1 MDPKVVFGI
10 VRNLAYYEMKYFE
23 RPQIRYVNN
32 DMKYL
37 FVKIYAYEND
47 VLTVILLHSTFGL
60 PYLLTEG
67 NLIESSPLLAP
78 NGPVPEKL
86 YEPAPK
92 ILDFSLAPIASPDF
106 IQIKQNGNI

>member
-23 RPQIRYVNN
+23 RPQIRYVNI
-32 DMKYL
+32 DMKY
-37 FVKIYAYEND
+37 FV
-47 VLTVILLHSTFGL
+47 TVILLHSTFGL

>member
-37 FVKIYAYEND
+37 FVKI
-47 VLTVILLHSTFGL
+47 VTVILLHSTFGL

>member
-10 VRNLAYYEMKYFE
+10 VRNLAYYEMKYFD

-37 FVKIYAYEND
+37 S
-47 VLTVILLHSTFGL
+47 VILLHSTFGL

>member
-32 DMKYL
+32 DI
-37 FVKIYAYEND
+37 V
-47 VLTVILLHSTFGL
+47 TVILLHSTFGL

-86 YEPAPK
+86 FEPAPK
-92 ILDFSLAPIASPDF
+92 IPDFSLAPIASPDF

>member
-37 FVKIYAYEND
+37 FVKIYAYENC
-47 VLTVILLHSTFGL
+47 HSHITTFHLWIAL
-60 PYLLTEG
+60 PI
-67 NLIESSPLLAP
+67 N
-78 NGPVPEKL
+78 
-86 YEPAPK
+86 
-92 ILDFSLAPIASPDF
+92 
-106 IQIKQNGNI
+106 

>member
-37 FVKIYAYEND
+37 FVN
-47 VLTVILLHSTFGL
+47 VTVILLHSTFGL

>member
-37 FVKIYAYEND
+37 FVKIYA
-47 VLTVILLHSTFGL
+47 LLLHSTFGL

>member
-37 FVKIYAYEND
+37 FVKIC
-47 VLTVILLHSTFGL
+47 HSHITTFHLWIAL
-60 PYLLTEG
+60 PI
-67 NLIESSPLLAP
+67 N
-78 NGPVPEKL
+78 
-86 YEPAPK
+86 
-92 ILDFSLAPIASPDF
+92 
-106 IQIKQNGNI
+106 

>member
-37 FVKIYAYEND
+37 FVKIYI
-47 VLTVILLHSTFGL
+47 TTFHLWIAL
-60 PYLLTEG
+60 PI
-67 NLIESSPLLAP
+67 N
-78 NGPVPEKL
+78 
-86 YEPAPK
+86 
-92 ILDFSLAPIASPDF
+92 
-106 IQIKQNGNI
+106 

>member
-23 RPQIRYVNN
+23 RPQIRYVNI
-32 DMKYL
+32 DI
-37 FVKIYAYEND
+37 V
-47 VLTVILLHSTFGL
+47 TVILLHSTFGL
-60 PYLLTEG
+60 PYLLTVG